1 MMFSIRPKVP
11 EARNW
16 TKAEWKAAHRYCRI
30 TAKLLSTHEELIRR
44 KTNEALKD
52 LLLYG
57 QCFLHIPPEEFQ

>member
-11 EARNW
+11 EDRNW

-30 TAKLLSTHEELIRR
+30 TAKLLSKHEGRIRR
-44 KTNEALKD
+44 KADEALKD

-57 QCFLHIPPEEFQ
+57 QCFLHISPEEFQ